1 MGKPLGERT
10 ICQRLKLGEPLA
22 DITQHYQSYSS
33 TISSKKPE
41 DLWFHEKLTRGNA
54 EFNLK
59 KYGNE
64 QGMFLVRESI
74 NVPGSFVLS
83 LTHNGK
89 AQHFQI
95 NTSIHSGCF
104 SIDNGP
110 PFVGLDQLIAFYR
123 AASNGLPTI
132 LTRSCVGYE
141 LRPSLR
147 QFGTNTILHQAV
159 DEEVE
164 TGVFRKILQS
174 NHCPNLNIRNLNG
187 RTALQEAAARGFND
201 LVLELYKHGADVK
214 TRDYEGSSALHL
226 ACGADKPETCKIL
239 VKHCHAKPQDRKCKS
254 GWVPLHEASYCGNH
268 ACIET
273 LLVHGAAC
281 HPRCVNG
288 ETPLDLARK
297 RNHRQCIQ
305 VLERYRP
312 PKPQRPQ
319 TSWLHDAMD
328 RFKAVEMLEMSG
340 LVDGSF
346 MVRLS
351 KRNPGQHVLTMAHDK
366 TVYNYEIRNRLCYF
380 NFSHILVVGNQWY
393 YIDDGPLFTSLEYL
407 VDYYCRCSDGLPAEL
422 TSPVPSARQSSIAF
436 FKTIPCSNILN
447 LSCVNGETPLDLARK
462 RNHRQC
468 IQVLERYR
476 PPKPQRP
483 QTSWLHDA
491 MDRFV
496 SAFVFKVVYSANI
509 ATRDEG
515 YKAVE
520 MLEMSGLVDGSFMV
534 RLSKRNPGQHVLT
547 MAHDKTVYNYEPY
560 TSSSQLCTGKT
571 LIFVQGNQWYYIDD
585 GPLFTSLEY
594 LVDYYCRRSDGLP
607 AELTSPCTTYGWQV
621 YVGFRRLSVFDRN
634 IQSPIRSTSNS
645 PPSYSCEDKKK
656 FVDHQRHVPTP
667 TPPRPRIIKPEHVV
681 LGRELGQGEFG
692 SVLNGVWTNPAGKQ
706 IPVALKTLH
715 GEHIN
720 TGETEFQREAE
731 VMMELDHP
739 CIVQLYGICRG
750 ETLMMVQE
758 LVAMGS
764 ALDYI
769 LDYPMHTAVSDFK
782 LWAAQI
788 ASGMTYL
795 EEKGFVHRDLALRNI
810 LLASKQLVK
819 ISDFGLSRAVGAG
832 SNYYKASAGGRW
844 PVKWYAPESINYG
857 TFSSSSDVWSY
868 GVTLW
873 EMFSR
878 GDQPYG
884 NMTGAQVIQYIEDDK
899 RRLQKPDGC
908 PDKVYSIMSQCWAYQ
923 ANERPT
929 FRRLHTK
936 FRNDPDYFNI
946 HALVFLVHF

>member
-1 MGKPLGERT
+1 MGKPLGGRT

-33 TISSKKPE
+33 TLSSKKPE

-110 PFVGLDQLIAFYR
+110 PFVGLDQLVAFYR
-123 AASNGLPTI
+123 AASNGLPTS
-132 LTRSCVGYE
+132 LTRSCAGYE

-147 QFGTNTILHQAV
+147 QFGANTILHQAV

-201 LVLELYKHGADVK
+201 LVLELHKHGADVK

-226 ACGADKPETCKIL
+226 ACRADKPETCKIL
-239 VKHCHAKPQDRKCKS
+239 VKHCHAKPQDRKCGS
-254 GWVPLHEASYCGNH
+254 GWVPLHEASCCGNH
-268 ACIET
+268 SCIET

-351 KRNPGQHVLTMAHDK
+351 KRNLGQHVLTMAHDK
-366 TVYNYEIRNRLCYF
+366 TVYNYEIRNR
-380 NFSHILVVGNQWY
+380 GNQWY

-422 TSPVPSARQSSIAF
+422 TSPVPSARY
-436 FKTIPCSNILN
+436 
-447 LSCVNGETPLDLARK
+447 
-462 RNHRQC
+462 NHQFD
-468 IQVLERYR
+468 R
-476 PPKPQRP
+476 PPILPP
-483 QTSWLHDA
+483 PTP
-491 MDRFV
+491 V
-496 SAFVFKVVYSANI
+496 KV
-509 ATRDEG
+509 T
-515 YKAVE
+515 
-520 MLEMSGLVDGSFMV
+520 
-534 RLSKRNPGQHVLT
+534 LSY
-547 MAHDKTVYNYEPY
+547 M
-560 TSSSQLCTGKT
+560 
-571 LIFVQGNQWYYIDD
+571 
-585 GPLFTSLEY
+585 
-594 LVDYYCRRSDGLP
+594 
-607 AELTSPCTTYGWQV
+607 
-621 YVGFRRLSVFDRN
+621 
-634 IQSPIRSTSNS
+634 
-645 PPSYSCEDKKK
+645 PPVVEDKKK
-656 FVDHQRHVPTP
+656 FLVDHQRHVPTP

-731 VMMELDHP
+731 VMMELDHL

-769 LDYPMHTAVSDFK
+769 LDYPMHTSVSDFK

-936 FRNDPDYFNI
+936 FQNDPDYFNMQVPG
-946 HALVFLVHF
+946 HQ